1 MSARELQEQEKDR
14 IMDDWIDL
22 NAWHHA
28 LHQVTGA
35 MALKFNRATPH
46 DLERWAEMLQAVAA
60 EMRAANKT
68 DT

>member
-1 MSARELQEQEKDR
+1 
-14 IMDDWIDL
+14 MDDWIDL